1 MNKSCARITLDLQ
14 QASSPVFVAVK
25 KSDIGRDIRI
35 KLSDGGFPYEI
46 SSDCYAVLTAKKPD
60 GNVLYNHCDIRRGTI
75 IYTITEQTTAAAGRM
90 KAEIKLYGAD
100 DSLITSATFRIIVDG
115 TIYSDSEVE
124 SAPEFT
130 ALTNMMN
137 QMQGIAYSHPR
148 SANATV
154 SGKVP
159 SGKVFYGDIN
169 ARGYYEFDGMQLV
182 LASFDVLKAEDIIGK
197 TITTVENGTETY
209 YTLRAE
215 DLNDRGAEDDWHK
228 YIEVK
233 PVSVNDK
240 PIAICVYKNSS
251 TDGGET
257 GLPPGVYYRYVEDCF
272 YTKALR
278 YFEDHEE
285 WDEQVF
291 ELEHNYLPDR
301 NHYDVFDLTYSVDE
315 NGVFEWSATKL
326 EVDKAFMA
334 GKLIRGTSPD
344 GYPIYLWKTMGSP
357 FVSGCPGGYWF
368 IEIGKDRVAKT
379 LTMMHPST
387 LEVEE

>member
-1 MNKSCARITLDLQ
+1 MNKSCARITLDIK
-14 QASSPVFVAVK
+14 QASSPTFVAVK
-25 KSDIGRDIRI
+25 KSDIGREVRI
-35 KLSDGGFPYEI
+35 TLSDGGLPYEI
-46 SSDCYAVLTAKKPD
+46 TSDCYAVLTGLKPD
-60 GNVLYNHCDIRRGTI
+60 GNILYNHCDIKKNTI
-75 IYTITEQTTAAAGRM
+75 IYEVTEQTTAIAGRI

-100 DSLITSATFRIIVDG
+100 DTLITSATFRIIVDG

-130 ALTNMMN
+130 ALTNMMK

-154 SGKVP
+154 SAKVP

-182 LASFDVLKAEDIIGK
+182 LASFDVLKAEDILGK
-197 TITTVENGTETY
+197 TITLVENGEETS
-209 YTLRAE
+209 YTLTA
-215 DLNDRGAEDDWHK
+215 DHFNDRGAEDDWHK

-233 PVSVNDK
+233 PTGTDGEVA
-240 PIAICVYKNSS
+240 AICVYKDSS

-257 GLPPGVYYRYVEDCF
+257 GLSPGVYYRYVEDGF

-285 WDEQVF
+285 WDEQIY

-301 NHYDVFDLTYSVDE
+301 NHYDVFDLTYTVDE
-315 NGVFEWSATKL
+315 NGVFEWSATKF
-326 EVDKAFMA
+326 EVDKAFMS
-334 GKLIRGTSPD
+334 GKLIRGTSPE

-357 FVSGCPGGYWF
+357 FVSGAPGAYF
-368 IEIGKDRVAKT
+368 FVEIGKDRVAKH
-379 LTMMHPST
+379 LCMLHPPA
-387 LEVEE
+387 LELPE